1 MMNRSL
7 IDQWFLKR
15 EEVILRR
22 LTHYTSLDFLYTLN
36 HCHNWRPLSE
46 RSRDWF
52 NQAKRDLENAK
63 YEFDGGFFDFSCFL
77 SQQAADMALKSLY
90 QRMSVEAFGHSITGL
105 IQRFPLTD
113 NFDEKLLDE
122 PKELDK
128 AYISTRY
135 PDSIPEGSP
144 FMIYSAE
151 EARRLMIYAGHILKR
166 SEDILSK
173 I

>member
-1 MMNRSL
+1 MDWSL

-122 PKELDK
+122 AKELDK

>member
-1 MMNRSL
+1 MM
-7 IDQWFLKR
+7 R
-15 EEVILRR
+15 EEVILWR
-22 LTHYTSLDFLYTLN
+22 LTRYTSLDFLYTLN
-36 HCHNWRPLSE
+36 HYHNWRPLSE

-63 YEFDGGFFDFSCFL
+63 YELDGGFFEFSCFL
-77 SQQAADMALKSLY
+77 SYQAADMALKSLY
-90 QRMSVEAFGHSITGL
+90 QRTGAEAFGHSITGL

-122 PKELDK
+122 AKELDK
-128 AYISTRY
+128 AYIPTRY

-144 FMIYSAE
+144 FMMYSAE

>member
-1 MMNRSL
+1 
-7 IDQWFLKR
+7 
-15 EEVILRR
+15 
-22 LTHYTSLDFLYTLN
+22 
-36 HCHNWRPLSE
+36 
-46 RSRDWF
+46 
-52 NQAKRDLENAK
+52 
-63 YEFDGGFFDFSCFL
+63 
-77 SQQAADMALKSLY
+77 MALKSLY
-90 QRMSVEAFGHSITGL
+90 QRTGAEAFGHSMTGL

-122 PKELDK
+122 AKELDK
-128 AYISTRY
+128 AYIPTRY

-144 FMIYSAE
+144 FMMYSAE

>member
-1 MMNRSL
+1 MDWSL

-122 PKELDK
+122 AKELDK
-128 AYISTRY
+128 AYIPTRY

-144 FMIYSAE
+144 FMMYSAE